1 MDGMKALICG
11 CSGPVLTEE
20 ERAFFAEARPC
31 GLILFARNVET
42 PEQVRALVAEF
53 RELVGWPQAPVL
65 IDQEGGRVQ
74 RLRPPHWRE
83 FPPAARYGDLWAH
96 DPLSA
101 LRAARLVTWLLASEL
116 ADLGINVDALPVLDV
131 PVEGAHDIIG
141 DRAYAREPEVAAL
154 LARAAVAGLA
164 AAGVAPI
171 IKHIPG
177 HGRARADSHKE
188 LPVVDTSL
196 ADLRAR
202 DFLPFAALADAP
214 MAMTAH
220 VTYTALDPDNPATT
234 SRTVI
239 TDIIRGEIG
248 FDGLLM
254 SDDLNMEALAG
265 PLPARAEA
273 ALAAGCDVVL
283 HCSGD
288 LEEMREIAAVCPPL
302 SGRALECA
310 RSAVEGLRQAAL
322 PPESLKEA
330 EEWRQ
335 RLLTSA

>member
-1 MDGMKALICG
+1 MKALICG
-11 CSGPVLTEE
+11 CAGTTLSDE
-20 ERAFFAEARPC
+20 ERAFFSETRPC

-42 PEQVRALVAEF
+42 PEQVRALVSDF
-53 RELVGWPQAPVL
+53 RDLVGWPRAPVL

-83 FPPAARYGDLWAH
+83 FPPAARLGELWTH
-96 DPLSA
+96 DPLAA

-141 DRAYAREPEVAAL
+141 DRAYARTPEVAAL
-154 LARAAVAGLA
+154 LAGAAVSGLMA
-164 AAGVAPI
+164 SGVAPI
-171 IKHIPG
+171 IKHVPG
-177 HGRARADSHKE
+177 HGRARVDSHEE
-188 LPVVDTSL
+188 LPVVDAPLST
-196 ADLRAR
+196 LRTH

-220 VTYTALDPDNPATT
+220 VVYTAIDAANPATT
-234 SRTVI
+234 SHTVI
-239 TDIIRGEIG
+239 MDIIRGEIG

-254 SDDLNMEALAG
+254 TDDLVMQALEG
-265 PLPARAEA
+265 SLPARAEA
-273 ALAAGCDVVL
+273 ALQAGCDVVL

-288 LEEMREIAAVCPPL
+288 LKEMQAVAAACPPL
-302 SGRALECA
+302 SGRALERA
-310 RSAVEGLRQAAL
+310 RAAVEDLHGTSL
-322 PPESLKEA
+322 PADKMQEA

-335 RLLTSA
+335 RLLAAS